1 MIPNLISGLSALS
14 SSVYPDAGTLRSF
27 PLHGS
32 VFTTG
37 NSGIAWFSQ
46 AVSSL
51 GELTCPDQGKTASLG
66 EHKPVLEKP
75 FPSLAASAI
84 LDISL
89 GTGQKTHVGMSA
101 QRLSGWPDSM
111 SWFQSF
117 ISYSTDNHQAR
128 IKHIC
133 QMLVNLG
140 LKGWSRIK
148 LASTHGQH

>member
-66 EHKPVLEKP
+66 EHKAVLEKP

-89 GTGQKTHVGMSA
+89 GTGQNRV
-101 QRLSGWPDSM
+101 
-111 SWFQSF
+111 
-117 ISYSTDNHQAR
+117 
-128 IKHIC
+128 
-133 QMLVNLG
+133 ML
-140 LKGWSRIK
+140 
-148 LASTHGQH
+148 A

>member
-1 MIPNLISGLSALS
+1 MQHLCSDFVTLLLSWRFGSLYNLECAMIPNLISALSALS
-14 SSVYPDAGTLRSF
+14 SSVYPDAGTLWSF

-37 NSGIAWFSQ
+37 NSGISWFSQ
-46 AVSSL
+46 AMSSL

-89 GTGQKTHVGMSA
+89 DIGQNRV
-101 QRLSGWPDSM
+101 
-111 SWFQSF
+111 
-117 ISYSTDNHQAR
+117 
-128 IKHIC
+128 
-133 QMLVNLG
+133 ML
-140 LKGWSRIK
+140 
-148 LASTHGQH
+148 A